1 MRKLLLSILILS
13 TAGKGNLSAQV
24 TSNADSLRMV
34 ESGVVPVYSKAY
46 LIKYNRLKSI
56 IVEVYPYAL
65 YAAQVLDDL
74 EAEAEGIEKKRK
86 KKKFY
91 KNAYKGLKEDFKY
104 VLLDM
109 YTSEGKWLMKL
120 VHRETGMTVY
130 EIAEKYRGKK
140 NADIFSLMGKL
151 WSQDLKVTFDADG
164 EDKIAEHVVSDIEN
178 GIIELDHTVE
188 ITTKEEYKEGMK
200 EYRANQK
207 KYKKKK
213 RKNKRTQRKN
223 KRKEKKEDKQDE

>member
-1 MRKLLLSILILS
+1 
-13 TAGKGNLSAQV
+13 
-24 TSNADSLRMV
+24 
-34 ESGVVPVYSKAY
+34 
-46 LIKYNRLKSI
+46 
-56 IVEVYPYAL
+56 
-65 YAAQVLDDL
+65 
-74 EAEAEGIEKKRK
+74 
-86 KKKFY
+86 
-91 KNAYKGLKEDFKY
+91 
-104 VLLDM
+104 
-109 YTSEGKWLMKL
+109 
-120 VHRETGMTVY
+120 
-130 EIAEKYRGKK
+130 
-140 NADIFSLMGKL
+140 MGKL

-178 GIIELDHTVE
+178 GIIELDYTVE